1 MSRLSNAAK
10 KMHTAKVEHHDER
23 ETNFMGGTSYKLNP
37 LETLKMVA
45 CSSIFGEP
53 KYYREGMR
61 DGEYTTTDTHDDRK
75 PYTVPGCIIGDHY
88 NGKTTSQ
95 VFEEVIDKALDYDF
109 RGTIKFAIDIR
120 HDFFMRLNPQ
130 IIMVRAAIHP
140 GRKEF
145 TEKNPGMFNAAQQ
158 AVMKRA
164 DEPATQCAYYMFTNK
179 GDKNKMPSILK
190 RSIAFRLSKCTPY
203 EINKYKNAEI
213 GMINAVRITHASS
226 EPLNELMK
234 TGTIA
239 IEDDSEM
246 TWEQHRSAGK
256 SWREIVEMDCM
267 PHMAMLRNIRNVFTE
282 IEDISVCKKYMEK
295 LKNGVPK
302 GKQFPFRYESAYKM
316 IRQCDDIHHKG
327 FIMDELEECIDIAID
342 NLPKLK
348 GKTMCLSDNSGSAWG
363 QFTSE
368 FGTETVAEID
378 NLSSVI
384 AGKCSEDEAIVG
396 KFGDTLIEYP
406 VSKRNGALSQAE
418 KISDDRYGD
427 VGGST
432 EGGIWKFFRDA
443 INNKRWF
450 DNIFIFS
457 DQQAGTGGLYG
468 TRRDMDEYLDKYG
481 CRFSGWRNS
490 EAYIDV
496 FKLTLEYRKKVNPK
510 VNIFSV
516 QTGGYKNAVIPM
528 MTYRC
533 AILYGWTG
541 KEVLF
546 AKKYIDE
553 WDAVENARDSKD
565 STPWFLNGQ
574 ND

>member
-1 MSRLSNAAK
+1 
-10 KMHTAKVEHHDER
+10 
-23 ETNFMGGTSYKLNP
+23 
-37 LETLKMVA
+37 
-45 CSSIFGEP
+45 
-53 KYYREGMR
+53 
-61 DGEYTTTDTHDDRK
+61 
-75 PYTVPGCIIGDHY
+75 
-88 NGKTTSQ
+88 
-95 VFEEVIDKALDYDF
+95 
-109 RGTIKFAIDIR
+109 
-120 HDFFMRLNPQ
+120 
-130 IIMVRAAIHP
+130 
-140 GRKEF
+140 
-145 TEKNPGMFNAAQQ
+145 
-158 AVMKRA
+158 
-164 DEPATQCAYYMFTNK
+164 
-179 GDKNKMPSILK
+179 
-190 RSIAFRLSKCTPY
+190 
-203 EINKYKNAEI
+203 
-213 GMINAVRITHASS
+213 
-226 EPLNELMK
+226 
-234 TGTIA
+234 
-239 IEDDSEM
+239 
-246 TWEQHRSAGK
+246 
-256 SWREIVEMDCM
+256 
-267 PHMAMLRNIRNVFTE
+267 
-282 IEDISVCKKYMEK
+282 
-295 LKNGVPK
+295 
-302 GKQFPFRYESAYKM
+302 M
-316 IRQCDDIHHKG
+316 IRQCNDIHHKG

-406 VSKRNGALSQAE
+406 VSKRNGALYQAE
-418 KISDDRYGD
+418 KISDNRVSD

-468 TRRDMDEYLDKYG
+468 THRDMDEYLDKYG
-481 CRFSGWRNS
+481 CRFTGWRRD

-565 STPWFLNGQ
+565 STPWFLNDQ